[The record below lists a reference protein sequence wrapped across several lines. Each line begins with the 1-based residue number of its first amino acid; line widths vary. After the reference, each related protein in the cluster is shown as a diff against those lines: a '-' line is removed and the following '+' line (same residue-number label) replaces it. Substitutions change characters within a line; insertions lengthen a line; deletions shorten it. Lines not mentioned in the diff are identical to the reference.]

1 MPAIETLKAQTL
13 DRLLGRLTNAEYA
26 ITKAKRQLVD
36 ILEAQENRERAAEE
50 LETIT
55 ADLAE
60 ANKKAREGEK
70 PGQFDQT
77 PEELG
82 EAVLEAATVL
92 KNAERDWLKE
102 VAKAYI
108 VANLEEALY
117 DAQVAHD
124 FITDAKD
131 GVGGQ
136 L

>member
-1 MPAIETLKAQTL
+1 MPAIETLKAKTL
-13 DRLLGRLTNAEYA
+13 DRLLGRLTEAEYA
-26 ITKAKRQLVD
+26 LTKAKRQLVD

-60 ANKKAREGEK
+60 ANRKARDGEK
-70 PGQFDQT
+70 PGQFDET

-92 KNAERDWLKE
+92 RNAERDWLQV

-108 VANLEEALY
+108 ATNLEGALY
-117 DAQVAHD
+117 DAQVAYD
-124 FITDAKD
+124 FINDTKD

>member
-108 VANLEEALY
+108 AANLEEALY